1 MESFV
6 AIDFEIAN
14 QHRSS
19 VCSVGIVVVERGIVK
34 DSFYHLIKP
43 NPNFYCRWATDIHG
57 ITYRDTINEKSFPEV
72 WEHIAERISDLP
84 FVAHNS
90 LFDES
95 CLKAVYELY
104 NMPYPNYQFH
114 CTCRMAKRMFPN
126 LKNHQLHTVS
136 THVGF
141 ELKNHHNALADAE
154 ACAEIAMR
162 IL

>member
-6 AIDFEIAN
+6 AIDFETAN
-14 QHRSS
+14 QYRSS
-19 VCSVGIVVVERGIVK
+19 VCSVGIVVVEHGIIK

-57 ITYRDTINEKSFPEV
+57 ITYWDTINAQTFPEV
-72 WEHIAERISDLP
+72 WESIAGKISDLP

-90 LFDES
+90 SFDES
-95 CLKAVYELY
+95 CLKAVYQLY
-104 NMPYPNYQFH
+104 NMPYPNYPFH
-114 CTCRMAKRMFPN
+114 CTCRMAKRMFPH

-141 ELKNHHNALADAE
+141 ELKKHHNALADAE